1 MRTRLSQAQ
10 HEIAMS
16 ERTFQRSALNVISIK
31 LVLRKF
37 TAPQVKEAVE
47 TVLGSADI
55 FTTVLHMEGG
65 EASFVLY
72 DRPLSHC
79 AILSEMA
86 YGKACRYVREKDSEP
101 LKYPEEL
108 YEAAA
113 IPLREGGTMLYV
125 RFHHIIIDGYGMCL
139 FAQKVLDALA
149 GKEVGESVFFFGE
162 VAECQE
168 FTDAG
173 DTKDRIEDNGNFWR
187 DYFSDVEFEPA
198 VFPDTTK
205 GMKKTNFS
213 YVPEGAIQESV
224 KRFSKENGV
233 TVPYVF
239 AAAYAVYLAE
249 ATGKKDAVFLMPR
262 LNRKA
267 GEMQTLG
274 CYTLLVPVRV
284 RVEQSDTFAE
294 LCRKVQQAARMS
306 SGHKAYGFGNILQAL
321 RGEKLIADSL
331 SEYVFNYYS
340 YEIRSELEYSLDIS
354 VAGAMHNHFTWNIF
368 QTNGNIS
375 FVFDL
380 RDGIYD
386 TQRAVYFAESIARI
400 MDCGMAGMMVRNI
413 PILGEAEQERLFS
426 VRGKEIAMDD
436 NATIPSLF
444 RDAVS
449 KYGARPA
456 VYAGEKSYTFAEL
469 DWVSDDIA
477 CGLMEKGVHSGDSVA
492 FMLKRDIRLIPTM
505 LGIAKTGAA
514 FIPIDPMYPK
524 DRIIYIM
531 EDSRAK
537 FLISAGDVEAAE
549 EYEYLAVEQ
558 ILSHTGKTFEPP
570 KICQEQ
576 TAYSIYTSGTTGKPK
591 GVLLSHRGIVNIVQ
605 PDNNPFNRDIVKNG
619 TGIVAIGSICFD
631 ISLFEIFVP
640 LFNGL
645 FVELGSERAMFD
657 AGELAKHILRH
668 RADILHCTPSRI
680 VSYLRNPD
688 FSAALN
694 NIKSVL
700 SAGEILPESLVNELK
715 NNYKIRIYNGYGPTE
730 TTIGATITEA
740 GDSRT
745 IGTPI
750 ANTGI
755 LLLNA
760 NGKQVPYGASGEICI
775 YGKGVGTGYKGRKEE
790 TEKKFVD
797 YGGRRLYRTGDMGHL
812 MQDKRLI
819 YHGRNDRQIK
829 LRGLRIELS
838 EIEKVMGAYEGV
850 SQANCVVK
858 KIEKTEH
865 LAGFFTVAKDGTVD
879 TESLRAFMKESLPP
893 YMVPDILKELDKMP
907 QTPGGKTDLKALD
920 EVPVDCT
927 RPYHAPEND
936 VEKTICNAF
945 SDVLGLER
953 AGTDDNFFENGGD
966 SLSAVELVLE
976 IEKEL
981 KCGEDAGI
989 NYADIFK
996 YPTPALLAGKMDG
1009 RIKERGSYP
1018 ISGLD
1023 YTGIDEFLA
1032 LNREE
1037 PKGGRELGNV
1047 LLTGATGYLGIHILI
1062 ELLKNPQVGGKIFCL
1077 ARPSGRLSALKRMKS
1092 TLFYYAETDFSESY
1106 GKKWF
1111 VIEGNIANPQIFNE
1125 VFTEHIDTVINS
1137 AANVS
1142 HFVYGNSLTCVNVD
1156 GVKNLIDYT
1165 IKENAA
1171 LCQVSTISV
1180 SGMCGVSDEKK
1191 EFTEDSL
1198 YIGQEIFNQYIYSKY
1213 MAEYTLLRAAVDR
1226 GLAVKI
1232 MRVGNLQGRS
1242 SDGEFQMNIKTNAF
1256 TRRLSSYIKMGAVP
1270 ESVYHASVNF
1280 APVDETAHMIC
1291 VLAGTDDRHSVFHVY
1306 PSEEVAF
1313 SKLFFALDGSR
1324 YKVNVMEDWEFESLL
1339 QSLVQSGQGREL
1351 AEGLLTERTDG
1362 IHREIRPSQKITS
1375 RMLSLS
1381 GEKWRP
1387 VTEEYLR
1394 KYLYALEGMDMFEC
1408 IRKEW

>member
-1 MRTRLSQAQ
+1 MEIGLSQAQ

-16 ERTFQRSALNVISIK
+16 ERTFQGSAVNVISIK
-31 LVLRKF
+31 LLLCEF
-37 TAPQVKEAVE
+37 TASQVKEAVE
-47 TVLGSADI
+47 TVFESADI
-55 FTTVLHMEGG
+55 FTAVLRMEGG
-65 EASFVLY
+65 KASFILY
-72 DRPLSHC
+72 GRPISPC
-79 AILSEMA
+79 AILPEMA
-86 YGKACRYVREKDSEP
+86 HGKAYSYAREKDSEL

-113 IPLREGGTMLYV
+113 IPLQEGGTMLYM

-139 FAQKVLDALA
+139 FVQKVLDVLA
-149 GKEVGESVFFFGE
+149 GKEVGESIFFIGE
-162 VAECQE
+162 TE
-168 FTDAG
+168 G
-173 DTKDRIEDNGNFWR
+173 RIGDNGNFWR
-187 DYFSDVEFEPA
+187 QYFSDAEFEPA
-198 VFPDTTK
+198 VFPDTTE
-205 GMKKTNFS
+205 GMGKAGFS
-213 YVPEGAIQESV
+213 YVPKGGMQESV
-224 KRFSKENGV
+224 GRFARENGV

-249 ATGKKDAVFLMPR
+249 ATDKKDAVFLMPR

-267 GEMQTLG
+267 GQMQTLG

-284 RVEQSDTFAE
+284 RVEQSDTFE
-294 LCRKVQQAARMS
+294 EVCRKVQQAARLS

-321 RGEKLIADSL
+321 RGENLITGSL

-340 YEIRSELEYSLDIS
+340 YEVRSELEYSLDIS

-368 QTNGNIS
+368 QMDGNIS

-386 TQRAVYFAESIARI
+386 TQRAEYFAESIARI
-400 MDCGMAGMMVRNI
+400 LDCGMVGMAVCDMSV
-413 PILGEAEQERLFS
+413 LGEAEQERLFS
-426 VRGKEIAMDD
+426 IKGKEIAMDG

-449 KYGARPA
+449 RYGARPA
-456 VYAGEKSYTFAEL
+456 LYAGEEGYTFAEL
-469 DWVSDDIA
+469 DRVSDAIA
-477 CGLMEKGVHSGDSVA
+477 WGLMEKGVQNGDSVA
-492 FMLKRDIRLIPTM
+492 FMLKRDIHLLPAM

-524 DRIIYIM
+524 DRVDYIM
-531 EDSRAK
+531 EDSQAK
-537 FLISAGDVEAAE
+537 FLISARDVEAAA
-549 EYEYLAVEQ
+549 EYEYLAVKE
-558 ILSHTGKTFEPP
+558 LFSHTGKTLEPP
-570 KICQEQ
+570 IIRQEQ

-591 GVLLSHRGIVNIVQ
+591 GVLLSHRGIVNIVH
-605 PDNNPFNRDIVKNG
+605 PDNNPFNRDIVENG

-645 FVELGSERAMFD
+645 FVELGNEQAMLD

-668 RADILHCTPSRI
+668 KADILHCTPSRI
-680 VSYLRNPD
+680 VSYLKNPD
-688 FSAALN
+688 FSAALG

-700 SAGEILPESLVNELK
+700 SAGEVLPEGLVNVLK
-715 NNYKIRIYNGYGPTE
+715 NDYNIRIYNGYGPTE

-750 ANTGI
+750 ANMGI
-755 LLLNA
+755 LLLNK
-760 NGKQVPYGASGEICI
+760 NGKQVPYGAPGEICI
-775 YGKGVGTGYKGRKEE
+775 YGKGVGIGYKGRKKE
-790 TEKKFVD
+790 TEHKFVE
-797 YGGRRLYRTGDMGHL
+797 YGGRKLYRTGDMGHL
-812 MQDKRLI
+812 MQDKRLV

-850 SQANCVVK
+850 SQAGCVVK

-865 LAGFFTVAKDGTVD
+865 LAGFFTAAEDNTVD
-879 TESLRAFMKESLPP
+879 TELLRTFMKESLPP
-893 YMVPDILKELDKMP
+893 YMVPDILEELDKMP
-907 QTPGGKTDLKALD
+907 QTPGGKTDLKALG
-920 EVPVDCT
+920 EISVNYT
-927 RPYHAPEND
+927 RPYREPGND
-936 VEKTICNAF
+936 VEKAICNAF
-945 SDVLGLER
+945 AAVLGLER
-953 AGTDDNFFENGGD
+953 VGVDDNFFENGGD

-976 IEKEL
+976 MEKEL
-981 KCGEDAGI
+981 KCGENAGI
-989 NYADIFK
+989 SYADIFK
-996 YPTPALLAGKMDG
+996 YPTPALLAGKVDD
-1009 RIKERGSYP
+1009 RAKERRSYP
-1018 ISGLD
+1018 IEDFD
-1023 YTGIDEFLA
+1023 YAGIEEFLA
-1032 LNREE
+1032 LNWEE
-1037 PKGGRELGNV
+1037 PEGRRELGNV
-1047 LLTGATGYLGIHILI
+1047 LLTGATGYLGIHILV
-1062 ELLKNPQVGGKIFCL
+1062 ELLKNPQACGKIFCL

-1092 TLFYYAETDFSESY
+1092 TLFYYAETDFSESC

-1111 VIEGNIANPQIFNE
+1111 VIEGDIADPQIFKE
-1125 VFTEHIDTVINS
+1125 AFKEHIDTVINS

-1142 HFVYGNSLTCVNVD
+1142 HFVYGNSLASVNVD
-1156 GVKNLIDYT
+1156 GVKNLIDYA

-1171 LCQVSTISV
+1171 FCQVSTISV
-1180 SGMCGVSDEKK
+1180 GGMCGVSDEKK

-1213 MAEYTLLRAAVDR
+1213 MAEYALLRAAVDR
-1226 GLAVKI
+1226 GLVVKI

-1242 SDGEFQMNIKTNAF
+1242 SDGEFQMNLKTNAF

-1270 ESVYHASVNF
+1270 QSVYRASVNF

-1291 VLAGTDDRHSVFHVY
+1291 VLAGTDARHSVFHVY
-1306 PSEEVAF
+1306 PPEEVAF
-1313 SKLFFALDGSR
+1313 SRLFLALDGSR
-1324 YKVNVMEDWEFESLL
+1324 YKVDVMEDGEFEALL
-1339 QSLVQSGQGREL
+1339 QSLVQSGKGREL
-1351 AEGLLTERTDG
+1351 AEGLLTERMDG
-1362 IHREIRPSQKITS
+1362 RYREIPSGQRITS

-1387 VTEEYLR
+1387 ATEEYFK
-1394 KYLYALEGMDMFEC
+1394 KYLYTLEGMDMFGG